1 MSLRLR
7 LIVTLG
13 SAFVLLW
20 SLAAAWMLFD
30 VRNQLMLSLDQRLA
44 ASARMVSRLLVQ
56 LPQPALTEG
65 DISSLRAEQLGI
77 EDGLACQVSSLRG
90 EIIARSHSSPES
102 LLDAQQ
108 VGFHDQM
115 ADDTAW
121 RSFTLVQNG
130 MRITTADRL
139 DERDTLQRSVL
150 LAAAAPV
157 LFALLGSLIVLWFGV
172 SNGLAPLRRMRTA
185 LAERSADSVEPLR
198 IEPLP
203 TELVPLVATQNQ
215 LFERFAQ
222 TIERERRLTDDAAH
236 ELRSPLTAIK
246 THLQVASMTTG
257 ERFREAL
264 IQAEAG
270 ADRMHRTLE
279 QLLMLARVE
288 GRVSFDDGLPR
299 LPIDVAHTALAD
311 ANQQQGA
318 PVELISTEG
327 IPDRFIAM
335 PPVLAIA
342 ALRNLLENAR
352 RHTRVGTSV
361 ELWLTA
367 QTDDRVC
374 FRVRDYGCGIP
385 DDKLEQITERF
396 WRNSDADGSGLGLSI
411 VKAIAERCGC
421 ELTFLSFDDGLQ
433 VDFIVALEP
442 AAPASDPAAP
452 VYPR

>member
-7 LIVTLG
+7 LIITLG

-44 ASARMVSRLLVQ
+44 ASARMVARLLVQ
-56 LPQPALTEG
+56 LPQPELTEG
-65 DISSLRAEQLGI
+65 GVTRLRAEQLGI
-77 EDGLACQVSSLRG
+77 ENGLACQVSSLRG
-90 EIIARSHSSPES
+90 EVIARSHSSPDS
-102 LLDAQQ
+102 VLDAQQ
-108 VGFHDQM
+108 VGFRDQM
-115 ADDTAW
+115 VGDTAW

-150 LAAAAPV
+150 LAAAVPV
-157 LFALLGSLIVLWFGV
+157 LFALLGSLIALWFGV
-172 SNGLAPLRRMRTA
+172 SNGLAPLRRIRTA
-185 LAERSADSVEPLR
+185 LAERTADSVEPLR

-203 TELVPLVATQNQ
+203 AELAPLVATQNQ
-215 LFERFAQ
+215 LFQRFAQ

-257 ERFREAL
+257 ERSRQAL
-264 IQAEAG
+264 IQAEVG

-288 GRVSFDDGLPR
+288 GRVSFDDGLR
-299 LPIDVAHTALAD
+299 CLPIDVAHTALAD

-318 PVELISTEG
+318 PVELITAED
-327 IPDRFIAM
+327 IPERFIAM

-342 ALRNLLENAR
+342 ALRNLLDNAR
-352 RHTRVGTSV
+352 RHTRVGTRV
-361 ELWLTA
+361 ELRLTA
-367 QTDDRVC
+367 SDADRVC
-374 FRVRDYGCGIP
+374 FRVRDYGPGIST
-385 DDKLEQITERF
+385 DKLEQITERF
-396 WRNSDADGSGLGLSI
+396 WRNSDGDGSGLGLSI
-411 VKAIAERCGC
+411 VKAIAERCEC
-421 ELTFLSFDDGLQ
+421 ELRFVSLDDGLQ
-433 VDFIVALEP
+433 VDFIVGLQP
-442 AAPASDPAAP
+442 AD
-452 VYPR
+452 

>member
-7 LIVTLG
+7 LIITLG

-20 SLAAAWMLFD
+20 SLAATWMLFD
-30 VRNQLMLSLDQRLA
+30 VRNQLMQSLDQRLA
-44 ASARMVSRLLVQ
+44 ASARMVAGLLIQ
-56 LPQPALTEG
+56 LPQPELTEG
-65 DISSLRAEQLGI
+65 GVTRLRAEQLGI
-77 EDGLACQVSSLRG
+77 ENGLACQVSSMRG
-90 EIIARSHSSPES
+90 EVIARSHSTPDAV
-102 LLDAQQ
+102 LDAQQ
-108 VGFHDQM
+108 VGFSDQM
-115 ADDTAW
+115 VSDTAW

-139 DERDTLQRSVL
+139 DERDILQRSVL
-150 LAAAAPV
+150 LAAAVPV

-172 SNGLAPLRRMRTA
+172 SNGLVPLRRIRTA

-198 IEPLP
+198 IERLP
-203 TELVPLVATQNQ
+203 AELAPLVETQNQ
-215 LFERFAQ
+215 LFQRIAQ

-257 ERFREAL
+257 ERSRQAL
-264 IQAEAG
+264 IQAEVG

-288 GRVSFDDGLPR
+288 GRVSFDDGLR
-299 LPIDVAHTALAD
+299 CLPTNVAQTALDD

-318 PVELISTEG
+318 PVELTIADDV
-327 IPDRFIAM
+327 PDRFIAM

-361 ELWLTA
+361 ELTLTP
-367 QTDDRVC
+367 QGTDQVC
-374 FRVRDYGCGIP
+374 FRVRDYGPGIP
-385 DDKLEQITERF
+385 AEKLDQITERF
-396 WRNSDADGSGLGLSI
+396 WRNTDGDGSGLGLSI
-411 VKAIAERCGC
+411 VKAIAERCDC
-421 ELTFLSFDDGLQ
+421 ELRFVSLEDGLQ
-433 VDFIVALEP
+433 VDFVVGLQP
-442 AAPASDPAAP
+442 AG
-452 VYPR
+452 